1 MRVEGF
7 RVEGLGFRFKGLRFR
22 AGACQ
27 GCVRGA
33 SGARQGASG
42 ARQGRVRGVSGAC
55 QGRVRGVSGACQGRV
70 RGVSG
75 ACQGRVRGVSGAC
88 QGGSVGARRKI
99 RPAAIPAPAP
109 AQPDMKQPRSDDAR
123 PRDSPQTEGRR
134 WYWIQVGQDWSWE
147 WHRPWRSLQLTAA
160 KDKETNP
167 TQSEQT
173 PSAGEASS
181 SSKRKRDASP

>member
-1 MRVEGF
+1 MS
-7 RVEGLGFRFKGLRFR
+7 
-22 AGACQ
+22 GACQ

-33 SGARQGASG
+33 SGARQGRVRGASG

-75 ACQGRVRGVSGAC
+75 ACQGRVGRVRGVSGAC
-88 QGGSVGARRKI
+88 QGGSVGTRRKI

-123 PRDSPQTEGRR
+123 PGDSPQTEGRR